1 MHYSFMVGFREP
13 DRVKQVKPYG
23 LRALPLFDL
32 VKVSR
37 SSRWWEP
44 DGNGEILLAGNIRRD
59 VVYGNPFNSL
69 EVMPIMA
76 NVKLAGSFR

>member
-1 MHYSFMVGFREP
+1 MHCSFMVDFREP

-23 LRALPLFDL
+23 PRVLPLFDL
-32 VKVSR
+32 VKVPG
-37 SSRWWEP
+37 SSRWWGP
-44 DGNGEILLAGNIRRD
+44 DWNGEIVLAGNIRRD

-69 EVMPIMA
+69 EVIPIMA